1 LSSKTTRAAAAIVIA
16 AIAVVGIGAA
26 VYIVQISSE
35 SFETRSISHNTNLNP
50 NLLYEYAGGLSVR
63 SSETQS
69 ERPPD
74 LYFEIAVVDTGNDV
88 VTVTIHYAVYDTDL
102 ITFKSLNESSREQYL
117 VGLRTG
123 AESVDDSIQLHS
135 HTSAYSWVFWLEAD
149 SKTDAW
155 SVDVRLTLRYNWGL
169 A

>member
-1 LSSKTTRAAAAIVIA
+1 LSSKTIRTAAAV
-16 AIAVVGIGAA
+16 AIAVVGISAA
-26 VYIVQISSE
+26 VYLVQISSE

-74 LYFEIAVVDTGNDV
+74 LHFDIAVVDNGNDV

-102 ITFKSLNESSREQYL
+102 ITFKALNGSSQEEYL
-117 VGLRTG
+117 VGSGMG
-123 AESVDDSIQLHS
+123 AESVDSSIQLHS
-135 HTSAYSWVFWLEAD
+135 HPSDYSWVFWLEAD

-155 SVDVRLTLRYNWGL
+155 SVDVELTLRYNWGIV
-169 A
+169 